1 MFEKLKLFQKLVL
14 ITLLYLV
21 VILLEYWIHS
31 ICLKTNIKLLE
42 LVLTLIECCVL
53 MLTGF
58 FYFQTFKYHRLWKT
72 YYRKRKFET
81 TSYFKFLLVPVF
93 QFILIN
99 SFMRHIN
106 PRVYLKG
113 RKRDYI
119 KILYEETKQS
129 ETAHIIS
136 LIVTAPIQ
144 VNYLVSDRI
153 FCFLTLS
160 LFSIFFSVYPILLQR
175 MNRFLLESR
184 LNNLLN
190 GK

>member
-1 MFEKLKLFQKLVL
+1 
-14 ITLLYLV
+14 
-21 VILLEYWIHS
+21 
-31 ICLKTNIKLLE
+31 
-42 LVLTLIECCVL
+42 
-53 MLTGF
+53 
-58 FYFQTFKYHRLWKT
+58 
-72 YYRKRKFET
+72 
-81 TSYFKFLLVPVF
+81 
-93 QFILIN
+93 
-99 SFMRHIN
+99 MRHIN

-136 LIVTAPIQ
+136 LIVTVPIQ
-144 VNYLVSDRI
+144 FNYLVSDKM

-160 LFSIFFSVYPILLQR
+160 LFSIFFNIYPILLQR

>member
-1 MFEKLKLFQKLVL
+1 
-14 ITLLYLV
+14 
-21 VILLEYWIHS
+21 
-31 ICLKTNIKLLE
+31 
-42 LVLTLIECCVL
+42 
-53 MLTGF
+53 
-58 FYFQTFKYHRLWKT
+58 
-72 YYRKRKFET
+72 
-81 TSYFKFLLVPVF
+81 
-93 QFILIN
+93 
-99 SFMRHIN
+99 MRHIN

-136 LIVTAPIQ
+136 LIVTVPIQ
-144 VNYLVSDRI
+144 VNYLVSDKI

-160 LFSIFFSVYPILLQR
+160 LFSIFFNVYPILLQR